1 MVRVSITVFLVI
13 GIGMLGAT
21 IGVGRLG
28 TEGFERL
35 AWQIRQ
41 AGRQLARRYGGGSGK
56 SRKRGK
62 KGQGKKQE
70 GQKRGQARKKKRI
83 EKELK
88 RVLRR
93 LKPVLKAGVTELRQA
108 EMEAAEKV
116 EGQGG
121 AAEEF
126 EAVLGQLSQGIEIV
140 VVKPD
145 YNSCRCVR
153 CGGEETRCLKSYYNH
168 PWEASLECPT
178 VLEVYREV
186 RQCLKCG
193 QRFVPAIDFVE
204 PGGRYTKRVKKIV
217 VASVVEDQM
226 VLERVPGRM
235 KRDFHLPQ
243 LSTTTVF
250 NWVQEAAGRVPA
262 TGEYD
267 RWVVE
272 RFSGVIGLDEVVEQK
287 ADGTKQYLV
296 VAVDVLNQRTILF
309 DLLDSRDETSLV
321 KFLERLEEMGIK
333 PEVVITDMWKAYQG
347 ALSEVFPEARQQ
359 LCVFHLIQSVM
370 KHVRKAMLSYRRSLP
385 KKSEAGQTA
394 RKELWEYRYVL
405 LTSHHKLSPKQQER
419 VEEILRQHAGTLL
432 AEAYYLKEAV
442 LSLFRVS
449 QTSAAA
455 RQRRDQI
462 IARFSHLPEL
472 QSVIKLLRGKAFEQ
486 MIVYLDYEN
495 LDKTNNEVERTN
507 RTYRKGEKQR
517 YRARTDQTRLN
528 YVKLQA
534 RQRNQQ
540 HADRN
545 ERLKPKSTSANQP
558 ELDQQQAVHKPTRA
572 VNNGLL
578 PRPLIDRTGP
588 QPGLLLTTIRSINL
602 SVATTHSRQA
612 LSELLAGYNPSPQ
625 PVTLT
630 SRLLKLSNC

>member
-1 MVRVSITVFLVI
+1 MVRVSTTVLLVI
-13 GIGMLGAT
+13 GIGVVGAT
-21 IGVGRLG
+21 VGVGWLG
-28 TEGFERL
+28 TEGFEGL

-41 AGRQLARRYGGGSGK
+41 AGRQLARSGGGSGRSK
-56 SRKRGK
+56 KRGK
-62 KGQGKKQE
+62 KGQGKKKE
-70 GQKRGQARKKKRI
+70 GRKRGAARKKKRA

-88 RVLRR
+88 QVLRR
-93 LKPVLKAGVTELRQA
+93 LKPVLKAGVRELQQA
-108 EMEAAEKV
+108 KLEAAA
-116 EGQGG
+116 GQGRE
-121 AAEEF
+121 AEEF
-126 EAVLGQLSQGIEIV
+126 EAVLGQLRQGIEIV

-145 YNSCRCVR
+145 YNGCRCVR
-153 CGGEETRCLKSYYNH
+153 CGGEETKCLKWYYNH
-168 PWEASLECPT
+168 PWEASLERPT
-178 VLEVYREV
+178 LLEVYREV
-186 RQCLKCG
+186 RRCLNCG
-193 QRFVPAIDFVE
+193 ERFAPALDFVE
-204 PGGRYTKRVKKIV
+204 PGGRYTKRVKEIV

-226 VLERVPGRM
+226 ALERVPGRM

-243 LSTTTVF
+243 LSTTTAF
-250 NWVQEAAGRVPA
+250 NWVQEAAGRVPTA
-262 TGEYD
+262 GEYD

-359 LCVFHLIQSVM
+359 LCVFHVIQSVM

-385 KKSEAGQTA
+385 QKSEAGQAA

-405 LTSHHKLSPKQQER
+405 LTSHHKLSRRQQER

-432 AEAYYLKEAV
+432 AEAYYLKEAI
-442 LSLFRVS
+442 LSLFRIS
-449 QTSAAA
+449 QTPAAA

-462 IARFSHLPEL
+462 MARFGHVPEL

-545 ERLKPKSTSANQP
+545 ERLKPKSTSANQS
-558 ELDQQQAVHKPTRA
+558 EVDQQQAVHQSNRA
-572 VNNGLL
+572 VNTGLL
-578 PRPLIDRTGP
+578 PRPPIAYSDHQQRLF
-588 QPGLLLTTIRSINL
+588 LTTICRPAL
-602 SVATTHSRQA
+602 SVPHIVLKPNQNY
-612 LSELLAGYNPSPQ
+612 LLATILVSS
-625 PVTLT
+625 LF
-630 SRLLKLSNC
+630 KLSNC